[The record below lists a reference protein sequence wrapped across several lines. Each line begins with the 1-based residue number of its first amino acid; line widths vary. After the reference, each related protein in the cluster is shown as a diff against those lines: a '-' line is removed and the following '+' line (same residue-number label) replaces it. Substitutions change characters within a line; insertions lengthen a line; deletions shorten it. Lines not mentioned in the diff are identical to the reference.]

1 MKTSEE
7 ALNKILKKL
16 NFTYAED
23 IPSAEELKKNGL
35 SDNMFE
41 KAIIAIESGIEALEI
56 LHQ

>member
-23 IPSAEELKKNGL
+23 IPSTEELKKNGL